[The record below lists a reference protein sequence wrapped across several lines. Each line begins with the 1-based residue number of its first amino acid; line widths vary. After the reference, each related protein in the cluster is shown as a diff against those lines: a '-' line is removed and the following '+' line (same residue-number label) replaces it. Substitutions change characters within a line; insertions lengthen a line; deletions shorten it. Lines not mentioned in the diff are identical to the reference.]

1 MRVIPDQP
9 KIPLDNYLLS
19 LIGEKDGKGRD
30 IYLKNVSELVKGVW
44 SEIVKTRRRRL
55 NVRKVLPEKLGISC
69 MGFYGYKNGR
79 KAVSI
84 QMLMKIL
91 RLWQELCNK
100 SDDEV
105 KEKWDSFF
113 EHGLVFGTHSPHQEA
128 ILPRFLNP
136 KLAYLL
142 GWICGDGSL
151 NQRHNYVLKIS
162 EKSKPQLECVLQPLL
177 HELFNVHAPIFRRS
191 RNGYAIQIGSKP
203 IFRFLTNV
211 AKVRVGEIPSY
222 IKKID
227 GDIKR
232 YFLAGIFDA
241 EGYVAASYQHSRI
254 TISQASRNF
263 LGELMELFK
272 TFDIY
277 FTGPNLHR
285 NEKGIWFTVQLRK
298 KSEILKF
305 ASQVGSYHVEKS
317 PKLEELVMRIEKN
330 WNN

>member
-1 MRVIPDQP
+1 M
-9 KIPLDNYLLS
+9 
-19 LIGEKDGKGRD
+19 
-30 IYLKNVSELVKGVW
+30 
-44 SEIVKTRRRRL
+44 
-55 NVRKVLPEKLGISC
+55 
-69 MGFYGYKNGR
+69 
-79 KAVSI
+79 
-84 QMLMKIL
+84 
-91 RLWQELCNK
+91 
-100 SDDEV
+100 
-105 KEKWDSFF
+105 
-113 EHGLVFGTHSPHQEA
+113 
-128 ILPRFLNP
+128 
-136 KLAYLL
+136 
-142 GWICGDGSL
+142 
-151 NQRHNYVLKIS
+151 LKIS

-272 TFDIY
+272 TFDIH